1 MGQFRP
7 LSDVRHSET
16 TPPVVEAFT
25 MSVATVDAL
34 DATQC
39 TLEHSFGVSP
49 QRPRNRRAR
58 RANAFRRYPRSL
70 RREES
75 AKATL
80 SPLIIANSPYSNSE
94 YEDQLNR
101 DYQRDLSVR

>member
-1 MGQFRP
+1 MLR
-7 LSDVRHSET
+7 SARWN
-16 TPPVVEAFT
+16 
-25 MSVATVDAL
+25 
-34 DATQC
+34 
-39 TLEHSFGVSP
+39 SFGVSP

>member
-7 LSDVRHSET
+7 LSDVPHSET

-58 RANAFRRYPRSL
+58 RANVVADTHYLFGEKS
-70 RREES
+70 
-75 AKATL
+75 
-80 SPLIIANSPYSNSE
+80 
-94 YEDQLNR
+94 QLK
-101 DYQRDLSVR
+101 LP